1 MTEGLTVKDLVS
13 GYGEK
18 MIIRGASIDV
28 KPDETLVLMGSSG
41 SGKSTLL
48 MTILGIIKP
57 ISGGIVLNGRDIV
70 SLPIEQRNVG
80 FLPQDYGLFP
90 HMNILENITYGLK
103 VRGIPK
109 KEREDAARQMISM
122 MNLAGFENRSINEL
136 SGGQRQRVAL
146 ARALAIKPD
155 LLLLDEPLANI
166 DQITKYD
173 IAVQLKDLFHRLK
186 IPIILVTHNRE
197 DAIFL
202 AERLAIMVDG
212 KIEQTG
218 SIDDVIK
225 HPKNKVIERLLS
237 PLGGL

>member
-237 PLGGL
+237 PLGSL